1 MNDTQTDPDQDDE
14 VALTYEVS
22 DEALEITSS
31 LRIGAAP
38 TLVNTYCFGC
48 PAGAGIVSK
57 RLAEKSINESD
68 RSGRLLIH
76 DPITYAPL
84 GRRTL

>member
-1 MNDTQTDPDQDDE
+1 MSDTQTNLDQDNE

-22 DEALEITSS
+22 DEALEIASS
-31 LRIGAAP
+31 PLIGVAP

-57 RLAEKSINESD
+57 RLA
-68 RSGRLLIH
+68 
-76 DPITYAPL
+76 
-84 GRRTL
+84 